1 MSRHL
6 AKDDVLVAKA
16 NCGIPQFVDGEI
28 RYSGTQEL
36 MAQYARLARDT
47 GARIIGGCCGTT
59 PQHLAAMRQALE
71 NYQPRPAPDIDR
83 VAELLGPVTA
93 GARAA
98 CSPELSSADATPR
111 RARGN
116 RRRRGI
122 S

>member
-1 MSRHL
+1 MSQHL

-28 RYSGTQEL
+28 RYSGTKEL
-36 MAQYARLARDT
+36 MVEYARLARDT

-59 PQHLAAMRQALE
+59 PEHLAAMRQALD
-71 NYQPRPAPDIDR
+71 NHQPRPAPDIER

-98 CSPELSSADATPR
+98 CCPELSSADATPR
-111 RARGN
+111 RVRGN
-116 RRRRGI
+116 RRRR
-122 S
+122 SAS